1 MIRLPA
7 DRGSL
12 TLEATIIAPLILIVL
27 GLTAM
32 GGRVASA
39 HSQVEGAARD
49 AARAA
54 SISRGDARGDAR
66 AAAGA
71 ALKEA
76 KHSCATGPTV
86 SISQD
91 PTPGQQVT
99 ATVTCTVD
107 LAGLGMPFLHK
118 TVTETVASPVDQYVS
133 R

>member
-1 MIRLPA
+1 MMRVST
-7 DRGSL
+7 DRGSI
-12 TLEATIIAPLILIVL
+12 TLEATIIAPLILLVL

-54 SISRGDARGDAR
+54 SISRGDPRADAS
-66 AAAGA
+66 AAANA

-76 KHSCATGPTV
+76 NHSCASGPTV
-86 SISQD
+86 SLNQD
-91 PTPGQQVT
+91 PTPGQQVR

-118 TVTETVASPVDQYVS
+118 TVTETVASPVDQYVN